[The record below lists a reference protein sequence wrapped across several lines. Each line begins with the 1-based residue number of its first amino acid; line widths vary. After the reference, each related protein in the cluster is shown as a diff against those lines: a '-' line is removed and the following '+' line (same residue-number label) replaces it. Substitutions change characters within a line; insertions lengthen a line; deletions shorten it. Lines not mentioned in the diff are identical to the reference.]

1 MRIDYSKY
9 SGVRIMSVTPL
20 ETLYHGVYFRSKT
33 EARFAVFLDCLG
45 VKWEYEPQGFDLGNG
60 LKYLPDFKIYNV
72 EIWDEN
78 RDKCNYDTYEP
89 KMLDHI
95 WVEVK
100 GVWKDDKPGELSDY
114 DYAKI
119 NSFVFDKSGSVINP
133 LWVAGNCYTL
143 NPMNKYDF
151 LSCSDHGS
159 QNLINT
165 FRTITGD
172 NKDLYPICPQY
183 GKLVLAITDCHYPVP
198 CCDWFVDGNDVYG
211 IFCDNVLNA
220 LEEASRYKF
229 DHGGQYKQASC
240 EIHDHIASW
249 SDFMVRSTRNC
260 VCGMLEDIIEAGYD
274 TLVDEIL
281 QKYSVK
287 AVDDVP
293 YCNTDI
299 THHIYKDACKIV
311 DDYGV
316 ILSER

>member
-1 MRIDYSKY
+1 MTKAMTIKP
-9 SGVRIMSVTPL
+9 I
-20 ETLYHGVYFRSKT
+20 ETLYRGHYFRSKA

-45 VKWEYEPQGFDLGNG
+45 VKWDYEPQGFDLGNG

-78 RDKCNYDTYEP
+78 RDKCHYDTYEP

-100 GVWKDDKPGELSDY
+100 GMWKDDKPGELSDF

-119 NSFVFDKSGSVINP
+119 NRFVFDGSESVINP

-143 NPMNKYDF
+143 DPRNRQDF
-151 LSCSDHGS
+151 LSCADHGP

-165 FRTITGD
+165 FRTITGA
-172 NKDLYPICPQY
+172 NKDLYPVCPQY
-183 GKLVLAITDCHYPVP
+183 GKLVLAITDCYYPVP
-198 CCDWFVDGNDVYG
+198 YG
-211 IFCDNVLNA
+211 RIDCGVEYSICHNVINA
-220 LEEASRYKF
+220 LEEANRYKF
-229 DHGGQYKQASC
+229 DHGSQYKQASC
-240 EIHDHIASW
+240 MIRDHVAEW
-249 SDFMVRSTRNC
+249 SDYMVRCRRYEI
-260 VCGMLEDIIEAGYD
+260 CGMLEDINEAGYGD
-274 TLVDEIL
+274 LVDEIL

-287 AVDDVP
+287 TVDDVP

-299 THHIYKDACKIV
+299 VYRIYKDACKIV